1 MTTFIKHTV
10 VLFILILSY
19 NTIHAC
25 SCAYFE
31 DRFCANASNMQSVVF
46 AEVVSR
52 VSEYSIEI
60 NVLESLDNKISKET
74 IIVESRT
81 SCSEN
86 LNRFS
91 LSDTLILALD
101 NFDNKDEWDLF
112 GSCGKYFL
120 RVHNGNVIGQIN
132 NVDTLQDYNLFV
144 ENFNT
149 CLNFGIVPVEDF
161 QEKEQTLHIM
171 PNPTTESMSINIE
184 NGTIQQVNIYNS
196 DGQVVLKNRSSN
208 SSSFDLTTSILQSG
222 IYYAQVYTV
231 DKVLTQKFLKL

>member
-1 MTTFIKHTV
+1 MRTFIKPTV
-10 VLFILILSY
+10 LLFILVLSN

-74 IIVESRT
+74 IVIESRT

-101 NFDNKDEWDLF
+101 NYDNKDEWDLF

-120 RVHNGNVIGQIN
+120 RVHNGNVVGQIN
-132 NVDTLQDYNLFV
+132 NVDTLQDYNLFA
-144 ENFNT
+144 ENFNN
-149 CLNFGIVPVEDF
+149 CLNFGTVSVEDF
-161 QEKEQTLHIM
+161 QDNAQTMQIM
-171 PNPTTESMSINIE
+171 PNPTTKSLSINIE

-196 DGQVVLKNRSSN
+196 AGQVVLQSRSPN
-208 SSSFDLTTSILQSG
+208 SPYIDFATSTLQAG
-222 IYYAQVYTV
+222 IYYAQVYTA
-231 DKVLTQKFLKL
+231 DKVLTQQFLKL